1 MKLPGLIE
9 FNTDLNHLDIDNYKI
24 INMTFSNKDASMI
37 ISELGLIREIRYFN
51 ELFKL
56 ILKDLEIAENDN
68 IAIVSPSI
76 KDLLFNLSILCA
88 IQNKNVEYV
97 NEVMYY
103 TGTLRK
109 NIHLQ
114 DEDFQLNLEDYDI
127 DELED

>member
-9 FNTDLNHLDIDNYKI
+9 FNTDLNHLDIVNYKI
-24 INMTFSNKDASMI
+24 INMTFSNKDASKI
-37 ISELGLIREIRYFN
+37 ISELGLNREIRYFN

-56 ILKDLEIAENDN
+56 IIKDLEIAENEN
-68 IAIVSPSI
+68 IAIASPTI

-88 IQNKNVEYV
+88 IQNKNIEYV

-103 TGTLRK
+103 TGPLRK

-114 DEDFQLNLEDYDI
+114 DEEFDFNIEEYDI
-127 DELED
+127 EDLDD

>member
-24 INMTFSNKDASMI
+24 INMTFSNKDASKI

-56 ILKDLEIAENDN
+56 ILKDLEIAENEN
-68 IAIVSPSI
+68 IAIVSPTI

-109 NIHLQ
+109 NIHIQ
-114 DEDFQLNLEDYDI
+114 DEDFDFNLEDYDV
-127 DELED
+127 DFED